1 MKIKQDKLKKV
12 YLDTIPNLLKD
23 SINEKKISETLLSNY
38 NGKIAEIID
47 RYKNLP
53 AIVVDIGVYTESLKE
68 ARQVYIEGY
77 FYSCIAMCCVTA
89 EKIAK
94 DILIQNLFIQK
105 DDNFENIPKE
115 AIKYFEKINLE
126 TIREILIKSNLISG
140 NLRNP
145 YKKLVE
151 LRNRYMHIR
160 DITATKS
167 DAISALNFLNF
178 IIEDTISLI

>member
-1 MKIKQDKLKKV
+1 MKNKQDKLERI

-23 SINEKKISETLLSNY
+23 SKNEKMISDSLLANY
-38 NGKIAEIID
+38 DNKIAEIID

-53 AIVVDIGVYTESLKE
+53 PIVVDLGVYTESLKE

-77 FYSCIAMCCVTA
+77 FYSCIVMCCVTA

-105 DDNFENIPKE
+105 FDKFENVPEE
-115 AIKYFEKINLE
+115 AIKYFEKISLE
-126 TIREILIKSNLISG
+126 TIREILIKSNLISS

-145 YKKLVE
+145 YKK
-151 LRNRYMHIR
+151 
-160 DITATKS
+160 
-167 DAISALNFLNF
+167 
-178 IIEDTISLI
+178 